1 MDREMGIIM
10 ENRIFLDSYLSNLD
24 TWLILNDNSMG
35 ENYQRKRILVQ
46 KVFEKVKNETQ
57 NWFLKWPDKTECKSL
72 GWEAEFAPSFLKA
85 YFPKI

>member
-46 KVFEKVKNETQ
+46 KVFERQGKNLEK
-57 NWFLKWPDKTECKSL
+57 NI
-72 GWEAEFAPSFLKA
+72 
-85 YFPKI
+85 KILLEMS